1 MYLVAPE
8 GEACRTGFIRRGLL
22 EPSSAALGNSPPPP
36 LPGHPTGSPLLRC
49 GASPPPNP
57 IPCLV
62 HAAGARPNVG
72 AAAGLARRLAAS
84 LLGVR
89 AGVKGAPRSRC
100 WCWVLGASRM
110 RKVVAYVS
118 LPRED
123 DRLHRRRPHT
133 HAGDASLARL
143 CLRGARFDSTFAVAA
158 ADALLSPRPTP
169 QRNPNRHR
177 ARRLLRWAA
186 RWCPRASCTRLTCSR
201 RACRRA
207 SLASTRCCARA
218 ARWCA
223 RTA

>member
-89 AGVKGAPRSRC
+89 AGVKGAP
-100 WCWVLGASRM
+100 L
-110 RKVVAYVS
+110 
-118 LPRED
+118 
-123 DRLHRRRPHT
+123 
-133 HAGDASLARL
+133 
-143 CLRGARFDSTFAVAA
+143 
-158 ADALLSPRPTP
+158 ALLVLS
-169 QRNPNRHR
+169 
-177 ARRLLRWAA
+177 AGRL
-186 RWCPRASCTRLTCSR
+186 SHEESGSIRLYAT
-201 RACRRA
+201 
-207 SLASTRCCARA
+207 
-218 ARWCA
+218 
-223 RTA
+223 